1 MNNYSNTNNYWLN
14 INKMSALLFPGQ
26 GSQMVGMGS
35 EFYNNFQIVKS
46 IFNQADEKL
55 NFPISKMI
63 LHGPEDQLQ
72 LTQNTQPAILI
83 VSYSIFKVLK
93 DEFNFDFKS
102 FKYFAGHSLG
112 EYSALVCSDALDFN
126 DALYLLNER
135 GKAMQEAVPVGKG
148 SMLAVLGI
156 KINEVEN
163 LIQNKNNENDVC
175 EIANDNAEGQVI
187 ISGSKE
193 SVDKFQIIL
202 KEKKIKSIPL
212 KVSAPFHC
220 SLMKPAAEKMK
231 EKINNIMFKN
241 PKVDIINNVTAKPEN
256 NAENIK
262 RLLIEQIFS
271 TVKWRESIINMSKAN
286 VTNYIEIGPGKVL
299 TGMAKRTIKNLK
311 CFSINTIADI
321 EKLNNE
327 FKK

>member
-14 INKMSALLFPGQ
+14 INNMSALLFPGQ
-26 GSQMVGMGS
+26 GSQIVGMGS
-35 EFYNNFQIVKS
+35 EFYNNFKIVKK
-46 IFNQADEKL
+46 IFSEADEKL
-55 NFPISKMI
+55 NFPISKVI
-63 LHGPEDQLQ
+63 LEGPEDQLQ
-72 LTQNTQPAILI
+72 LTQNTQPAILT

-93 DEFNFDFKS
+93 NEFNFDFKK

-112 EYSALVCSDALDFN
+112 EYSALVCSDALNFD

-135 GKAMQEAVPVGKG
+135 GKAMQEAVPVGQG
-148 SMLAVLGI
+148 SMIAVLGA
-156 KINEVEN
+156 KINEVIN
-163 LIQNKNNENDVC
+163 LIQTRDIKNGIC

-187 ISGSKE
+187 ISGDKV
-193 SVDKFQIIL
+193 SVEKFQTTL

-220 SLMKPAAEKMK
+220 SLMKPAADTMN
-231 EKINNIMFKN
+231 EKINNIKFNN
-241 PKVDIINNVTAKPEN
+241 PTIEIVNNVTAKPEK

-262 RLLIEQIFS
+262 RLLVKQIFS

-299 TGMAKRTIKNLK
+299 TGMAKRTIKNVN
-311 CFSINTIADI
+311 CFSINSIADI